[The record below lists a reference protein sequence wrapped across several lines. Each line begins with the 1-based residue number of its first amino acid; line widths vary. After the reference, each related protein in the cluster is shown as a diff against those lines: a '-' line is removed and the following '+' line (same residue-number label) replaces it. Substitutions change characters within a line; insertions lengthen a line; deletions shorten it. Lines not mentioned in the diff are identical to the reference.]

1 MLCKAITKVQNPKKI
16 MSLRSQI
23 IFFYSSLLISSLRS
37 TFSTASLIA
46 CSHSRQIGKDEAP
59 GSSMNENSHRQPTH
73 VVSINSY
80 WSLSPKVKRGS
91 CFMPSVRSA
100 RQVVHEALRIAK
112 RRSSGS
118 RILRMRV
125 QGISEESARKRNEK
139 NATPV

>member
-73 VVSINSY
+73 LVSINSY
-80 WSLSPKVKRGS
+80 WSLSPKVKRVS
-91 CFMPSVRSA
+91 CFMPPLRSA
-100 RQVVHEALRIAK
+100 GQVVHETPLIAK

-118 RILRMRV
+118 RYSHLMV
-125 QGISEESARKRNEK
+125 QVLAK
-139 NATPV
+139 N